1 MQTII
6 PHLWFDTQALEAAKV
21 YTSLIPDSQIDWTHE
36 LTDTPSGNAVLLQFQ
51 LANLTLAAISAGPY
65 FKLNE
70 SASLMVHFQDKAE
83 LDRVF
88 QDLSEGGR
96 ILMPLG
102 DYPFNPHYVWFEDRF
117 GLSWQFLL
125 NPQLDKPVH
134 LDICLLFSEEQVG
147 LAKPFLE
154 EVLSIFPESQK
165 GQLSYYQE
173 GEKQVPA
180 AQLNYGELLFG
191 DQKLVVMDHGY
202 GGVASFNEAFS
213 LMVYTESQEETSR
226 FYELLSHEPKAEQCG
241 WVKDRFGL
249 SWQIVP
255 RPLMTAAYEELSKEQ
270 MKEVND
276 AVLSMKRLDYDKIAS
291 LTKKSC

>member
-6 PHLWFDTQALEAAKV
+6 PHLWFDTQALEAAQL
-21 YTSLIPDSQIDWTHE
+21 YTSLIPDSRIDWTHQ
-36 LTDTPSGNAVLLQFQ
+36 LTDTPSGDAVLLQFQ

-70 SASLMVHFQDKAE
+70 SASLMVHFRDKAE

-88 QDLSEGGR
+88 QLLSEGGR

-102 DYPFNPHYVWFEDRF
+102 EYLFNPYYVWFEDRF

-125 NPQLDKPVH
+125 VPQLDKSVH

-147 LAKPFLE
+147 LPKPFLDE
-154 EVLSIFPESQK
+154 ALTIFPESQQ

-180 AQLNYGELLFG
+180 AQLNYGELLLT

-213 LMVYTESQEETSR
+213 LMIYTDSQEETSR
-226 FYELLSHEPKAEQCG
+226 LYDLLSHEPKAEQCG
-241 WVKDRFGL
+241 WVKDQFGL

-255 RPLMTAAYEELSKEQ
+255 RPLMTAYEELSKDQ

-276 AVLSMKRLDYDKIAS
+276 AILSMKRLNYDEIVS
-291 LTKKSC
+291 LIKKSS

>member
-21 YTSLIPDSQIDWTHE
+21 YTSLIPDSHIDWTHE

-70 SASLMVHFQDKAE
+70 SASLMVHFRDKAE

-102 DYPFNPHYVWFEDRF
+102 GYPFNPHYVWFEDRV

-125 NPQLDKPVH
+125 ASQMDKPVH
-134 LDICLLFSEEQVG
+134 VDICLLFSEEQVG

-154 EVLSIFPESQK
+154 KALTIFPESQQ

-173 GEKQVPA
+173 GGEAGASSP
-180 AQLNYGELLFG
+180 AQLRG
-191 DQKLVVMDHGY
+191 
-202 GGVASFNEAFS
+202 
-213 LMVYTESQEETSR
+213 
-226 FYELLSHEPKAEQCG
+226 
-241 WVKDRFGL
+241 
-249 SWQIVP
+249 
-255 RPLMTAAYEELSKEQ
+255 TAPW
-270 MKEVND
+270 
-276 AVLSMKRLDYDKIAS
+276 
-291 LTKKSC
+291 

>member
-125 NPQLDKPVH
+125 DPQLDKPVH
-134 LDICLLFSEEQVG
+134 VDICLLFSEGQVG

-154 EVLSIFPESQK
+154 KALTIFPESQQ

-180 AQLNYGELLFG
+180 AQLNYGELLLA

-213 LMVYTESQEETSR
+213 LMVYTDSQEETSR
-226 FYELLSHEPKAEQCG
+226 LYDLLSHEPKAEQCG
-241 WVKDRFGL
+241 WVKDQFGL

-255 RPLMTAAYEELSKEQ
+255 RPLMTAYEELSKDQ

-276 AVLSMKRLDYDKIAS
+276 AILSMKRLNYDEIVS
-291 LTKKSC
+291 LIKKSS